1 VTNNLIFLYSNKFKK
16 IMQKFVGTGVALVTP
31 FKIDKSVDFEALIK
45 LVNFNIDNGVDYL
58 VINGTTGE
66 SATVTPEEKLKVI
79 EVIVTVNK
87 GRLPLVL
94 GVGGNNTT
102 SVVNEL
108 ETRDFSNIDAI
119 LSVTPYYSKPT
130 QEGFYQHFKAISE
143 VSPVPIILYN
153 VPGRTAKN
161 MSVETTLRLA
171 NDFKNIIAVKEAGNN
186 TQQYL
191 ELIKNKPSDF
201 LIISGDDDLA
211 LAITL
216 AGGSGVISVIG
227 QAFPKVFSEMIQ
239 LGLEGKNKEAYQL
252 HFQLMDVVDYIFE
265 ENNPAG
271 IKTVLQELKITSNEV
286 RLPLVK
292 ASVDL
297 QSRIASFVT
306 NF

>member
-1 VTNNLIFLYSNKFKK
+1 
-16 IMQKFVGTGVALVTP
+16 MQKFVGTGVALVTP
-31 FKIDKSVDFEALIK
+31 FKIDKSVDFESLIK

-66 SATVTPEEKLKVI
+66 SATITSEEKLKII
-79 EVIVTVNK
+79 ETIVATNN
-87 GRLPLVL
+87 GRVPLVL
-94 GVGGNNTT
+94 GVGGNHTAQ
-102 SVVNEL
+102 VVHEL
-108 ETRDFSNIDAI
+108 ATRDFSNIDGI
-119 LSVTPYYSKPT
+119 LSVAPYYSKPT
-130 QEGFYQHFKAISE
+130 QEGFYQHFKAIAE
-143 VSPVPIILYN
+143 ASPVPVILYN

-161 MSVETTLRLA
+161 MSVATTLRLA
-171 NDFKNIIAVKEAGNN
+171 NDFKNIVAVKEAGNN

-191 ELIKNKPSDF
+191 ELIKNKPADF
-201 LIISGDDDLA
+201 AIISGDDDLA

-239 LGLEGKNKEAYQL
+239 FGLEGKNKEAYQL

-271 IKTVLQELKITSNEV
+271 IKTVLQALKITSNEV

-292 ASVDL
+292 ASADL
-297 QSRIASFVT
+297 QAKIVEFVT